1 MISPPDFD
9 GKGNWWS
16 FMIDTGTEVGAI
28 SLKSSARAPGKAR
41 KWLGG
46 VFREQKLGSDYVGRA
61 VVTELVT
68 NVYKHTDSELVSVR
82 LLLEDGHLVVEVE
95 DGSDGVPVVRDEDD
109 TAESGRGLL
118 MMSLLVQDW
127 GVRALGNGG
136 KVTWARLGV

>member
-1 MISPPDFD
+1 M
-9 GKGNWWS
+9 
-16 FMIDTGTEVGAI
+16 
-28 SLKSSARAPGKAR
+28 
-41 KWLGG
+41 
-46 VFREQKLGSDYVGRA
+46 
-61 VVTELVT
+61 VTELVT